1 MASSHGAPPVDAGAA
16 RAGEIAVRLI
26 PIPDPIV
33 VDASLFLIMGV
44 VVPAL
49 LALCGFLLRRL

>member
-1 MASSHGAPPVDAGAA
+1 M
-16 RAGEIAVRLI
+16 RLI